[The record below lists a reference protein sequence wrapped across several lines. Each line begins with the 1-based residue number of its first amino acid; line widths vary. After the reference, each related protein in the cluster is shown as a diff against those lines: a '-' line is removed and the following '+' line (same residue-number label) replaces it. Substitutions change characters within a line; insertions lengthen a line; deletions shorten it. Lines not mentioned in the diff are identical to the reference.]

1 MTLQYACADVDS
13 LAGALALGAV
23 DPDELR
29 AAREHLASCPEPHT
43 ELRSLLGAEAALA
56 AGVEPIQPSAGLRD
70 RLMATVAETPQD
82 RAVTAAATSAAPPAQ
97 RAAAEAAER
106 PRRGWLDWLS
116 PNVARPLAV
125 AAVVA
130 LVALGIWGYSV
141 STQLNQQRDAVRAVA
156 EAIAA
161 GETPHPVEGAAGRG
175 FVVETA
181 GAGASFVVTD
191 ANALEGNQ
199 LYVLWLIGPDGA
211 APVDVGAFQP
221 GSGGAV
227 VPVEEDLSGFET
239 FAVTVESERV
249 DAPTS
254 APVMLGTV
262 AG

>member
-1 MTLQYACADVDS
+1 MTLQYACDDVDS

-23 DPDELR
+23 DADELR
-29 AAREHLASCPEPHT
+29 AAREHLAGCPEPHT
-43 ELRSLLGAEAALA
+43 ELRSLLGADTVLA

-70 RLMATVAETPQD
+70 RLMKTVSATPQD
-82 RAVTAAATSAAPPAQ
+82 RVVSPAPAVPPAS
-97 RAAAEAAER
+97 AEVVER
-106 PRRGWLDWLS
+106 HRRGWLDWLS

-141 STQLNQQRDAVRAVA
+141 STQLDQQRDAVRAVA

-175 FVVETA
+175 FVVDTA
-181 GAGASFVVTD
+181 GVGASFVVTD
-191 ANALEGNQ
+191 ASALEGNQ

-227 VPVEEDLSGFET
+227 VPVEQDLSGFET